1 MSSSVLTTLQ
11 CTGNIMV
18 TTSVSDDRSTIVY
31 QENDD
36 SFKDVTRLHR
46 LYGHS
51 YQVFRSLVSVDT
63 GHLVTAGED
72 GRVITWDLVSG
83 DEIQRDETSGGS
95 PVWSVA
101 WCDDSVVFGAGDGS
115 VNITTCHTGDTAHRP
130 LPGVSED
137 KCRRQ
142 NTYHGCRW

>member
-1 MSSSVLTTLQ
+1 MDMMDDGDIFSVNY
-11 CTGNIMV
+11 TGNIMV
-18 TTSVSDDRSTIVY
+18 TNSDDRNTIVY
-31 QENDD
+31 QVNDD

-51 YQVFRSLVSVDT
+51 YRVFRSLVSVDT

-101 WCDDSVVFGAGDGS
+101 W
-115 VNITTCHTGDTAHRP
+115 
-130 LPGVSED
+130 
-137 KCRRQ
+137 
-142 NTYHGCRW
+142 